1 MKPDLYWVGF
11 RVTVNLTQYQSYIYL
26 TTLALIFLL
35 PVVGRYRKKRGK
47 EEREIHELREGI
59 SLLGPWRCGC
69 VKATGFFWVS
79 LQRR

>member
-1 MKPDLYWVGF
+1 MKLDLYWVGF

-35 PVVGRYRKKRGK
+35 PVVGRRRKKRGK

-59 SLLGPWRCGC
+59 SLLGHWPVWLC
-69 VKATGFFWVS
+69 
-79 LQRR
+79 